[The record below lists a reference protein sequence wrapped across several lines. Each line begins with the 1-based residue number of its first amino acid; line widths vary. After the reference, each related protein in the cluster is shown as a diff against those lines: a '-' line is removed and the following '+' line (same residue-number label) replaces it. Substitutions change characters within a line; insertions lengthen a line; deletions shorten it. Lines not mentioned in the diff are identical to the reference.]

1 MSSNGIKVTV
11 EDCKCVQANAFVQA
25 GIFQDYSFKEE
36 SASFRVNLAVLMV
49 SNSSSL
55 SRKKKRGWRLGRR
68 EQETLKQLEY
78 FFR

>member
-55 SRKKKRGWRLGRR
+55 SRKEKEGMEIR
-68 EQETLKQLEY
+68 EAGAGNPEAIRV
-78 FFR
+78 FF